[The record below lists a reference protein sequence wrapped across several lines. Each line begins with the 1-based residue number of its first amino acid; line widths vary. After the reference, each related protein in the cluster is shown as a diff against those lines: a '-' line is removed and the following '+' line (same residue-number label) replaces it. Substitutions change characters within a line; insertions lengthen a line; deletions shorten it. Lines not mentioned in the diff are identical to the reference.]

1 MTFKRY
7 QDETEEQYI
16 YRIGNARKEN
26 NLTWE
31 QVAEVINE
39 ELGESKGESAY
50 RKRYKAMKDGYDMAV
65 VDNVESDE
73 VLVELEE
80 KRKELEIAK
89 IQYQDKTREYKK
101 YLRHEARLDN
111 LLQNLINEI
120 KDDINA
126 ARPLDWKVP
135 VKDVTKENTALT
147 LLLSDLHK
155 GMLTD
160 NHWNKYDNDVF
171 IRRIEQ
177 LQKETI
183 QYQKI
188 TNAKELHIMQ
198 LGDLIHGAIH
208 RITQLAQSEDA
219 IRQTQG
225 VAEAL
230 ASLVA
235 VLAQHFETVHFHS
248 VKGNHDRTSTRKEE
262 EIKTESFHD
271 FVPWYMKARLGT
283 DKNVVFH
290 DNEIDSEIIVAEIM
304 GNTYF
309 GVHGHL
315 DTRKSM
321 VQNLTLMLKKF
332 PTAIFSGH
340 IHKNFEDEVHGVD
353 IIVNGSFAGTDNYA
367 KDARLTS
374 KAHQKLLWLDGNG
387 RKATFYINLK

>member
-65 VDNVESDE
+65 IDNVESDE

-126 ARPLDWKVP
+126 ARPLEWKAP

-147 LLLSDLHK
+147 LLLSDTHRGLI
-155 GMLTD
+155 TD
-160 NHWNKYDNDVF
+160 NHWNKFDN
-171 IRRIEQ
+171 
-177 LQKETI
+177 
-183 QYQKI
+183 
-188 TNAKELHIMQ
+188 N
-198 LGDLIHGAIH
+198 
-208 RITQLAQSEDA
+208 
-219 IRQTQG
+219 
-225 VAEAL
+225 
-230 ASLVA
+230 
-235 VLAQHFETVHFHS
+235 
-248 VKGNHDRTSTRKEE
+248 
-262 EIKTESFHD
+262 
-271 FVPWYMKARLGT
+271 
-283 DKNVVFH
+283 
-290 DNEIDSEIIVAEIM
+290 
-304 GNTYF
+304 
-309 GVHGHL
+309 
-315 DTRKSM
+315 
-321 VQNLTLMLKKF
+321 
-332 PTAIFSGH
+332 
-340 IHKNFEDEVHGVD
+340 
-353 IIVNGSFAGTDNYA
+353 
-367 KDARLTS
+367 
-374 KAHQKLLWLDGNG
+374 
-387 RKATFYINLK
+387 